1 MVRRT
6 GVLTLDVSWQ
16 GAILFLVRN
25 KKQFVLVLACFYM
38 FPPMVSAAERILD
51 FHSDITVREDGTMRV
66 SETIRVRA
74 EGKNIRRGI
83 YRDFPTSYK
92 DTHGHTVNVKF
103 DLLEVLRDGKAEPHH
118 IESLSN
124 GVRIYIGSK
133 DRYLRPDVYSY
144 RLIYITDRQLG
155 FFAEHDELYWNV
167 TGADWRFTID
177 EASAAVSL
185 PASIAAEKIKLAA
198 FTGPQG
204 AKGRAYQADIGLDGV
219 ARFKTTAPLTP
230 GSGLTIVAMW
240 PKGHIQEP
248 TAMQR
253 ISFMLA
259 DNLDVLIGLLGLLV
273 LVVYYWNVWTRVGRD
288 PQGGVIYP
296 RFEPSKGFSPASMRF
311 ISRMGYD
318 NKAFATA
325 LVNMGVKGYLIIDEH
340 KDDYTLTLAKKSRS
354 DMAPGENAII
364 KRLFDGSDRIKLE
377 RKNHKQIRSAMQD
390 HKASLRGDY
399 ERIYFQKNRTY
410 VYIGI
415 AISAVLI
422 LAMFM
427 LRGTEQGAAS
437 LFIVVWLTGWSFAV
451 GFLGLR
457 VIRAFRAMKGIG
469 SAISVVGAALFAL
482 PFFIGELVGLGVLFA
497 QASLGAILVLAAVI
511 ATNIGF
517 FHWMKAPT
525 RAGRALLDEIEGFKM
540 YLGIA
545 EKERMLQMQ
554 GPERTPELFEK
565 YLPYA
570 VALDVEQPWAEQ
582 FTDVLAKAQLTD
594 EGAYHPAWYRG
605 KSWDS
610 NRVSG
615 FTSGLGASLANTV
628 ASASTAPGSSSGG
641 GGGGFSGGGGGGGGG
656 GGW

>member
-1 MVRRT
+1 MVRQT
-6 GVLTLDVSWQ
+6 DILTSVVSWP
-16 GAILFLVRN
+16 GPILCLGRN
-25 KKQFVLVLACFYM
+25 KKQFVLALACFFM
-38 FPPMVSAAERILD
+38 FPLVGSAAERILD
-51 FHSDITVREDGTMRV
+51 FHSEIKVREDGTMRV

-92 DTHGHTVNVKF
+92 DAHGHTVNVKF
-103 DLLEVLRDGKAEPHH
+103 DLLEVSRDGRAEPHH
-118 IESLSN
+118 TESLSN
-124 GVRIYIGSK
+124 GVRIYMGSK
-133 DRYLRPDVYSY
+133 DRYLQPGDYSY
-144 RLIYITDRQLG
+144 RLIYVSDRQLG

-167 TGADWRFTID
+167 TGTDWRFTID
-177 EASAAVSL
+177 EASATVSL
-185 PASIAAEKIKLAA
+185 PASIAAEQMKLAA
-198 FTGPQG
+198 FTGPRG
-204 AKGRAYQADIGLDGV
+204 AKGKAYQADIGSDGV
-219 ARFKTTAPLTP
+219 ARFSTTAPLRP
-230 GSGLTIVAMW
+230 GSGLTIVVMW

-248 TAMQR
+248 TATQR
-253 ISFMLA
+253 ISFLLA
-259 DNLDVLIGLLGLLV
+259 DNLDVLIGLLGLFI
-273 LVVYYWNVWTRVGRD
+273 LVVYYWNVWNRVGRD
-288 PQGGVIYP
+288 PPGGVIYP

-311 ISRMGYD
+311 VNRMGYD

-325 LVNMGVKGYLIIDEH
+325 LVNMAVNGYVTIDEH
-340 KDDYTLTLAKKSRS
+340 KHDYTLTLTKKAHT

-364 KRLFDGSDRIKLE
+364 KRLFGGSDKIELE
-377 RKNHKQIRSAMQD
+377 RKNHKRIRGAMQD
-390 HKASLRGDY
+390 HKASLSGDY

-415 AISAVLI
+415 AVSAVLL
-422 LAMFM
+422 LAMFL
-427 LRGTEQGAAS
+427 LRGTEQGPAS

-457 VIRAFRAMKGIG
+457 VIRAFRAMKGVG
-469 SAISVVGAALFAL
+469 SAIGAIAAVLFAL
-482 PFFIGELVGLGVLFA
+482 PFFIGELVGFGVLFA
-497 QASLGAILVLAAVI
+497 QASLGAILVLVAVV

-525 RAGRALLDEIEGFKM
+525 RAGRALLDEIEGFRM

-582 FTDVLAKAQLTD
+582 FNDVLAKAQLTD

-605 KSWDS
+605 SSWDS